1 MKNYLTLALAFA
13 TLVAFS
19 QNLPFKVD
27 IPPANA
33 TNPTEANNAIKITSF
48 ASGSGNTYSF
58 RILSNRYA
66 FDPTNASNDY
76 NYIKTEEAFYNY
88 SATQLAN
95 ANPDQKN
102 VTWQYFD
109 GLGRPMQTIQ
119 SKASPDFRDVVVPM
133 EYDQFGRQ
141 VKEYLPYT
149 AYNDSRFQTGA
160 TSAQSTFYNTSVPY
174 KYYVKTDAAPY
185 AQTVYEDS
193 PLNRVLQHIAPGT
206 AWQSKPST
214 TAYTYNVD
222 GSNPGQERVKIWVI
236 SPSGADYSV
245 SYTTY
250 YPSNSLAITISTDED
265 GRQVRTYTDQQGK
278 VVCKKVQEATTPAT
292 NVETDWTITQ
302 YVYDEFDRLRFVLQ
316 PEFNANMSIGDFAFE
331 YRYDDRGRMIY
342 KKVPGAGYVEMVYD
356 QWDKLVL
363 SRDANQR
370 TTTGKWSFIKYDLF
384 DRPVM
389 TGEITS
395 ANDRNAMITA
405 VNAITNRFESAASGN
420 SVGYTMTQTYP
431 SITINDIFSITYY
444 DDYSFKTNLGLGT
457 AYDAS
462 IPSGFTG
469 TVHNRI
475 RNLVTGA
482 KTRVLNSS
490 PVQWLVTATYYDD
503 RYRVLQII
511 GDDHLGNKN
520 ITTNDY
526 LGITP
531 WVKKSKTTHGSAVT
545 ILSETDYD
553 HRGRVMKVWQ
563 TMDNGPRVLLA
574 SNRYNDLGQL
584 IEKNVHS
591 TDNGGSFLQSN
602 DYRYNI
608 RGWLTHINNS
618 ALSNDGTVN
627 DDANDLFGMEL
638 KYDQAVTING
648 TGTTAQFNGNISAMQ
663 WNTNN
668 LKDAAQEKVYGFSY
682 DKLNR
687 LTAAKYATNNS
698 GTWNGNANMFNEE
711 GITYDKNGNI
721 KTLNRNS
728 MMNGVQAAID
738 QLGYT
743 YSGNQLTRV
752 DDAATSYRSFTDA
765 NPDIGFREN
774 SAQVGEFTYDANGSM
789 KTDLNKSITT
799 AITSGIQY
807 NFLNLPTLVPIDA
820 KGTVEYTYDA
830 AGIKLRK
837 VAKNT
842 GNAIISQTD
851 YVGGI
856 QYEGTSATTTLKF
869 VVTPEGRVVKNG
881 SSWDYEYFHKDHLGN
896 TRVVYGYMKQVDE
909 YKATMETATSSQQS
923 KEESDFR
930 NLVATRVTAFNHTT
944 ASSLATAP
952 DKSAETNGY
961 LGKAI
966 GPAKML
972 QVSAG
977 DRLQLEV
984 FGRYSTGTGGNNA
997 LITTLASAVTAAYGL
1012 GVGEAPYNALA
1023 NNVPGYAATIP
1034 QTSGTPKAY
1043 LFYILFNS
1051 NYGYTQFG
1059 YQAVSTAA
1067 LAGHER
1073 LYLDVTMP
1081 SAGYLYT
1088 YVANEANVSSAVS
1101 VYFDDFGIT
1110 HTRSTSALQVV
1121 QTTDY
1126 YPFGLA
1132 INPLSTQKQSA
1143 LDNDYLYNGK
1153 ELQDEHN
1160 LGWTDYGAREYMN
1173 DIGRW
1178 GVVDPMSEKY
1188 RRWTPYNYVMNNPMR
1203 FIDPDGMS
1211 ADEFGNQTYQ
1221 GYAGPDENGMII
1233 GTHAEG
1239 KKELKTSS
1247 SQFSINSQTN
1257 TEHSASA
1264 GFSKWMNTQRNA
1276 CGSVGDPTLGLR
1288 YKKFEPIKIPSN
1300 PHSPL
1305 TAPLSAIM
1313 WTLGQIGMGAYNFVG
1328 SITDDGGFMPGPQM
1342 IEGASAKIALGVSE
1356 HLDDFAKTISASTWK
1371 VWGTKNFESQFLQRL
1386 ANPATDIHFNLDG
1399 VDDVWKAVTEGAK
1412 GLESSRATS
1421 WELYKI
1427 YTDPEALSRTTFYRE
1442 GKIVS
1447 NPFK

>member
-13 TLVAFS
+13 MLVAFS
-19 QNLPFKVD
+19 QTLPFKVD

-33 TNPTEANNAIKITSF
+33 TNPTEANNAIKVTSF

-88 SATQLAN
+88 TAAQLASV
-95 ANPDQKN
+95 NPDQKN

-119 SKASPDFRDVVVPM
+119 SKASPDFRDIVVPM
-133 EYDQFGRQ
+133 EYDQYGRQ

-160 TSAQSTFYNTSVPY
+160 TSAQSTFYGTSVPY
-174 KYYVKTDAAPY
+174 KYYIKTDAAPY
-185 AQTVYEDS
+185 AQTIYEDS
-193 PLNRVLQHIAPGT
+193 PLNRALQHISPGS

-222 GSNPGQERVKIWVI
+222 GPNPGEERVKLWVI
-236 SPSGADYSV
+236 IPSGLDYYV

-250 YPSNSLAITISTDED
+250 YPSNSLAITVSADED
-265 GRQVRTYTDQQGK
+265 GRQVRTYTDQGGK
-278 VVCKKVQEATTPAT
+278 IVCKKVQEAGTPSI

-316 PEFNANMSIGDFAFE
+316 PEFNANMSISDFAFE

-342 KKVPGAGYVEMVYD
+342 KKVPAAGFVEMVYD
-356 QWDKLVL
+356 QWDRPVL

-405 VNAITNRFESAASGN
+405 VNAITNRFENAATGN

-431 SITINDIFSITYY
+431 SVTINDIYSITYY

-469 TVHNRI
+469 TVHTRI
-475 RNLVTGA
+475 KNLVTGA

-490 PVQWLVTATYYDD
+490 PTQWLVTATYYDD
-503 RYRVLQII
+503 RYRLLQIV

-520 ITTNDY
+520 ITTNEY

-563 TMDNGPRVLLA
+563 TMDSGPRVLLA

-687 LTAAKYATNNS
+687 LTDAKYATNNS

-728 MMNGVQAAID
+728 MMNGIQTAID

-743 YSGNQLTRV
+743 YTGNQLTRV
-752 DDAATSYRSFTDA
+752 DDAAASYRLFTDA

-774 SAQVGEFTYDANGSM
+774 SAQVGEYTYDANGSM
-789 KTDLNKSITT
+789 KTDLNKSITS
-799 AITSGIQY
+799 AIQY
-807 NFLNLPTLVPIDA
+807 NHLNLPTIVPIA
-820 KGTVEYTYDA
+820 TKGTVEYTYDA

-842 GNAIISQTD
+842 GNTIISQTD

-856 QYEGTSATTTLKF
+856 QYEGTSASTTLKF
-869 VVTPEGRVVKNG
+869 VATPEGRVVKNG

-909 YKATMETATSSQQS
+909 YKLTMETATASQQS
-923 KEESDFR
+923 KEENDFK
-930 NLVATRVTAFNHTT
+930 NVAASRVTTPTFNHTT
-944 ASSLATAP
+944 ASALATIP
-952 DKSAETNGY
+952 DKVAETNGY
-961 LGKAI
+961 LNKTI

-972 QVSAG
+972 QVSSGDVVRLEAFARYANGAG
-977 DRLQLEV
+977 
-984 FGRYSTGTGGNNA
+984 SNNTVINNIA
-997 LITTLASAVTAAYGL
+997 SAATLAL
-1012 GVGEAPYNALA
+1012 GISSGENGYTSLSQQIPILSGGAGRSGNAPK
-1023 NNVPGYAATIP
+1023 G
-1034 QTSGTPKAY
+1034 Y
-1043 LFYILFNS
+1043 LFYILLDN
-1051 NYGYTQFG
+1051 NYNYYGQFG
-1059 YQAVSTAA
+1059 FAAVTGTAENAFQQLLLNVNIST
-1067 LAGHER
+1067 
-1073 LYLDVTMP
+1073 
-1081 SAGYLYT
+1081 SGYLYT
-1088 YVANEANVSSAVS
+1088 YVANESNISAAPS
-1101 VYFDDFGIT
+1101 VYFDDFSIT
-1110 HTRSTSALQVV
+1110 HTRSTSSLQVV

-1132 INPLSTQKQSA
+1132 FNSYSRGSSVPNKLKFG
-1143 LDNDYLYNGK
+1143 GK
-1153 ELQDEHN
+1153 EEQTELALNTVDW
-1160 LGWTDYGAREYMN
+1160 GWRQYDPA
-1173 DIGRW
+1173 IGRW
-1178 GVVDPMSEKY
+1178 TVIDQWAEKY
-1188 RRWTPYNYVMNNPMR
+1188 HTTSPYAFVHNNPILNREIDGRYFDEKNEKKAARLERKAEKRADKLEAKIKKLEAKGKDASDLCARAGELRQSGQDIKDMR
-1203 FIDPDGMS
+1203 NDKSTEYRYAKLGGRASKQLGLAGPSTTLTGQNSKGDNVITMFTESNTGNQLHETRHGGQNARGDYNIATGAGYGV
-1211 ADEFGNQTYQ
+1211 ADEVSAYKAQYSWGGTLGPFLNLSANPTQEEILQ
-1221 GYAGPDENGMII
+1221 AVLAGKNPLTTTITNFNAITPNMV
-1233 GTHAEG
+1233 
-1239 KKELKTSS
+1239 
-1247 SQFSINSQTN
+1247 NS
-1257 TEHSASA
+1257 
-1264 GFSKWMNTQRNA
+1264 M
-1276 CGSVGDPTLGLR
+1276 GDPGMV
-1288 YKKFEPIKIPSN
+1288 PIYPPKDAQGNLMIPLNVWNSN
-1300 PHSPL
+1300 
-1305 TAPLSAIM
+1305 
-1313 WTLGQIGMGAYNFVG
+1313 
-1328 SITDDGGFMPGPQM
+1328 
-1342 IEGASAKIALGVSE
+1342 
-1356 HLDDFAKTISASTWK
+1356 
-1371 VWGTKNFESQFLQRL
+1371 
-1386 ANPATDIHFNLDG
+1386 
-1399 VDDVWKAVTEGAK
+1399 
-1412 GLESSRATS
+1412 
-1421 WELYKI
+1421 
-1427 YTDPEALSRTTFYRE
+1427 
-1442 GKIVS
+1442 
-1447 NPFK
+1447 